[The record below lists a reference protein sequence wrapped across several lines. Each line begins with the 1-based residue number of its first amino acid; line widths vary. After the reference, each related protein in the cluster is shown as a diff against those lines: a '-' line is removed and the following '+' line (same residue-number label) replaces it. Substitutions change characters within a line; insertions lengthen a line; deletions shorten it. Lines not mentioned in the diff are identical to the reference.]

1 MSKLIA
7 HCAKKGSARGC
18 FHIRK
23 TLLNCYKGCFPTC
36 GNANLANILYAMF
49 IIYKFFF
56 TKYFFNDLGPMIK
69 YFISIGHV
77 GPQLFNF

>member
-7 HCAKKGSARGC
+7 HGAKRGSARGC

-23 TLLNCYKGCFPTC
+23 TLLNCYKGYFPTC
-36 GNANLANILYAMF
+36 GNANLANILYVMF

-56 TKYFFNDLGPMIK
+56 TKYFFNDLRPKIK

-77 GPQLFNF
+77 VPQLFNF